1 MQNLGIIGYP
11 IGHSLSPHMH
21 NAVIDALNLDYT
33 YIAMPVKPED
43 IEEAVLGL
51 RALQF
56 RGVNVTIPH
65 KISIMKFLDQID
77 ASAEAIGAVN
87 TVVNQEGVLT
97 GYNTDYIGFI
107 APLKQMQ
114 VVIADQNAII
124 LGAGGAARAVL
135 WGLIREKVRNIT
147 VIGRNMEKLNALR
160 AQYKRYFT
168 IEVLDWNDPIY
179 EQRLQTAALIVNT
192 TPLGMHPQV
201 DACPQINWSCV
212 NKKAVAY
219 DLIYT
224 PGVTQFLAKAKANG
238 NVILNGE
245 SMLVEQGAAA
255 FKIWTEKEAVTS
267 VMHEVLRKNK

>member
-11 IGHSLSPHMH
+11 IGHSLSPRMH

-56 RGVNVTIPH
+56 RGFNVTIPH

-87 TVVNQEGVLT
+87 TVVNQEGALI

-107 APLKQMQ
+107 APLKKMQ

-135 WGLIREKVRNIT
+135 WGLIREKVRHIT
-147 VIGRNMEKLNALR
+147 VVGRNMEKLNALR
-160 AQYKRYFT
+160 EQYKRYFT
-168 IEVLDWNDPIY
+168 IEVLDWNDPTY

-192 TPLGMHPQV
+192 TPLGMHPNV
-201 DACPQINWSCV
+201 DACPPIDWSCV

-224 PGVTQFLAKAKANG
+224 PSITQFLAKAKANG
-238 NVILNGE
+238 NAILNGE

-255 FKIWTEKEAVTS
+255 FKIWTAKEAVTS
-267 VMHEVLRKNK
+267 VMYEVLRKNK